1 MVNFFYLNDTLT
13 GNQFKIKCKKN
24 RYTKIIQ
31 MIYFIQTVTKHEN
44 GQYIRFIFYSFVRI
58 RNEKCKNLLK

>member
-1 MVNFFYLNDTLT
+1 MVKKIYLNDTLT

-31 MIYFIQTVTKHEN
+31 MIYFIQTVTKHEMV
-44 GQYIRFIFYSFVRI
+44 IRFIFYSFVRI

>member
-1 MVNFFYLNDTLT
+1 MVKKHYLNDTLT

-24 RYTKIIQ
+24 RYTEIIQ

-44 GQYIRFIFYSFVRI
+44 GHSIYF
-58 RNEKCKNLLK
+58 L